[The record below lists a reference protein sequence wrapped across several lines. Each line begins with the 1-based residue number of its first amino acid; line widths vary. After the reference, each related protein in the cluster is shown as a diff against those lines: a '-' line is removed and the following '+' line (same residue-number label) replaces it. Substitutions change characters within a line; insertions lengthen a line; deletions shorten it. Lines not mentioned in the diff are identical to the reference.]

1 MAEIEWWRHKDWGT
15 YYFDEVGEVHFGGVV
30 APSSELEVAVLFVE
44 GVVRDVNLTNSL
56 EHSSRLPMH
65 TPTAVNDRP
74 ELTVVAVQIF
84 STVSHDEGAFYYHD
98 GQTMLTLFVC
108 VHMMIW

>member
-1 MAEIEWWRHKDWGT
+1 M
-15 YYFDEVGEVHFGGVV
+15 V

-65 TPTAVNDRP
+65 TPTAVDDRA
-74 ELTVVAVQIF
+74 ELTVVAVQVLSSDVTNTRRVKRI
-84 STVSHDEGAFYYHD
+84 
-98 GQTMLTLFVC
+98 
-108 VHMMIW
+108 

>member
-1 MAEIEWWRHKDWGT
+1 M
-15 YYFDEVGEVHFGGVV
+15 V
-30 APSSELEVAVLFVE
+30 APGAEHQLTVLLVE
-44 GVVRDVNLTNSL
+44 RVVSDVNLTDRL
-56 EHSSRLPMH
+56 EHTTWLPVH
-65 TPTAVNDRP
+65 AAVALDDRP

-108 VHMMIW
+108 VHMMI